1 MTIENQI
8 AELLAQ
14 AEPLRALDD
23 DDEAK
28 EPLRLIVDRIN
39 ALRAEQELA
48 SMDERFLPDELR
60 KEVSRAAEEFYGT
73 KPPEAWVDM
82 VAPTTIPA
90 RRKPGPKPKV
100 AE

>member
-39 ALRAEQELA
+39 ALRAEQA
-48 SMDERFLPDELR
+48 SGKAFAAAHEDLP
-60 KEVSRAAEEFYGT
+60 KFEV
-73 KPPEAWVDM
+73 
-82 VAPTTIPA
+82 IPA
-90 RRKPGPKPKV
+90 PGEALPVFEHAPVRRKPGPKPKA